1 MSLWGA
7 DFHIVF
13 KLRFLF
19 LLFDDL
25 HRFFV
30 RCILTCRKETILI
43 NSQITLNEQVS
54 CTPLLLMSPA
64 FGIFRC
70 LLRRYL
76 HEGATGLS
84 LGDAMHLT
92 RLITINICCRRWFAC
107 FNALSKW
114 IKPRTA
120 SSQRPWE
127 FAVLDAWCWELSNE
141 WIGVSAQ
148 CRTQCGQ
155 IMLSA
160 KPILLLYWVTAISI
174 HPMIQMLRQCDTDFH
189 TKQLCKP

>member
-107 FNALSKW
+107 FNALFEMIETSNCFFTTSFRFCSLGCLML
-114 IKPRTA
+114 RTI
-120 SSQRPWE
+120 
-127 FAVLDAWCWELSNE
+127 NE
-141 WIGVSAQ
+141 WIAVSAQ
-148 CRTQCGQ
+148 CWTMNTMWTEHVSRGQ
-155 IMLSA
+155 YSLFGWWS
-160 KPILLLYWVTAISI
+160 S
-174 HPMIQMLRQCDTDFH
+174 HP
-189 TKQLCKP
+189 